1 MNAKYL
7 LLYHIIIILSIV
19 GLLLSG
25 FSFAFAQSITA
36 PENLD
41 QAKTLGERILTGLP
55 RAMKNPWQEA
65 LSVWGRMADIF
76 SGWGNYY
83 VLPRVKGFW
92 QNIKAP
98 LIKEIQRRKPAAEQE
113 LQTQTKE
120 MKQEIKTEASKAGKS
135 LWERFVGLLKK

>member
-25 FSFAFAQSITA
+25 FSFVQARSITA

-55 RAMKNPWQEA
+55 QAMKNPWKVA
-65 LSVWGRMADIF
+65 LRVWGNMYDVG
-76 SGWGNYY
+76 SGWGRAYI
-83 VLPRVKGFW
+83 LPWAKGIW
-92 QNIKAP
+92 LNIKAP

-135 LWERFVGLLKK
+135 LWQRFKELIK